1 MAVTASTS
9 TEDLGKSSVGKLLAQ
24 YSIPAIIA
32 SVATS
37 LYNIIDSIFIGR
49 GVGPMAIAGLAI
61 TFPLM
66 NLVAAFCMLIAA
78 GGATIS
84 SIFLG
89 QKNYSRATD
98 VVNNV
103 FSLCLIHSIVF
114 GGLTLIFLDPILLFF
129 GATEETIDYAREFM
143 QVILLGT
150 PLGFVFIGLNNLMR
164 ATGYPRKAMVSALLS
179 VGVNIVVAPLF
190 IFVLDMGIRGAALAT
205 VFGQVSAFVWVLF
218 HFCSRKS
225 TVHFTRRCW
234 KLSPDVLRHVYAIGL
249 SPFLM
254 NCCACMVVVFVNKAL
269 LGSAGDDGNL
279 AVGAYGIINRTSM
292 FFVMIIFGVT
302 QGMQPILGYNYGAAD
317 WFRVRA
323 TLNRGIFI
331 ATAVSVIGF
340 ALTEL
345 MPNVISSMFTTDDS
359 MIAIARRGF
368 RIFFLFY
375 PCVGAQIVIQN
386 YFQSIGRPAWSI
398 FLSLTR
404 QLIFLIPLLAILPGR
419 YGVDGV
425 WMAMCSSDIIAFA
438 LALVTMLV
446 INRRIG
452 RELQQ
457 RARL

>member
-1 MAVTASTS
+1 
-9 TEDLGKSSVGKLLAQ
+9 
-24 YSIPAIIA
+24 
-32 SVATS
+32 
-37 LYNIIDSIFIGR
+37 
-49 GVGPMAIAGLAI
+49 
-61 TFPLM
+61 
-66 NLVAAFCMLIAA
+66 
-78 GGATIS
+78 
-84 SIFLG
+84 
-89 QKNYSRATD
+89 
-98 VVNNV
+98 
-103 FSLCLIHSIVF
+103 
-114 GGLTLIFLDPILLFF
+114 
-129 GATEETIDYAREFM
+129 
-143 QVILLGT
+143 
-150 PLGFVFIGLNNLMR
+150 
-164 ATGYPRKAMVSALLS
+164 
-179 VGVNIVVAPLF
+179 
-190 IFVLDMGIRGAALAT
+190 
-205 VFGQVSAFVWVLF
+205 
-218 HFCSRKS
+218 
-225 TVHFTRRCW
+225 
-234 KLSPDVLRHVYAIGL
+234 
-249 SPFLM
+249 
-254 NCCACMVVVFVNKAL
+254 MVVVFVNKAL